1 MWIFKDRDKK
11 IYELIMK
18 KKVINLVKK
27 LMENMN
33 EKEMILSIWK
43 KLRNQN
49 YINLEKIF
57 ILSYILEII
66 YDLYVSKIR

>member
-1 MWIFKDRDKK
+1 
-11 IYELIMK
+11 MK

>member
-1 MWIFKDRDKK
+1 
-11 IYELIMK
+11 
-18 KKVINLVKK
+18 
-27 LMENMN
+27 MENMN